1 MGRGHAWMRP
11 IHGLCGVDHGSGGVP
26 KPEEEADNFL
36 LLLALQFL
44 FLFLPLDLLQVVV
57 SEEEGW

>member
-1 MGRGHAWMRP
+1 MRP

-36 LLLALQFL
+36 LLLPLQFL